1 MSEIIKRI
9 VILPLVLS
17 LLSIGIPPLA
27 RAELV
32 GTQQLIQAQERQ
44 TRLDR
49 INVLL
54 ARDLVRDRFIELGVA
69 PEEAQE
75 RIAALTDEELVMLE
89 QRLES
94 LPAGGGVLTI
104 IGAVF
109 LVLLILELVGI
120 TNVFTRL

>member
-1 MSEIIKRI
+1 MNEVIKKFIIF
-9 VILPLVLS
+9 PLVLS
-17 LLSIGIPPLA
+17 LLGIGIPPLA

-32 GTQQLIQAQERQ
+32 GTQQLVQAQERQ

-54 ARDLVRDRFIELGVA
+54 ARDVVRDRFIELGVA
-69 PEEAQE
+69 PAQAQE

-94 LPAGGGVLTI
+94 LPAGGVLAI

>member
-1 MSEIIKRI
+1 MNEIIKRT

-17 LLSIGIPPLA
+17 LLSLGIPPIA
-27 RAELV
+27 SAELV
-32 GTQQLIQAQERQ
+32 GTQQLIQVQERQ

-54 ARDLVRDRFIELGVA
+54 ARDIVRDRFIELGVA
-69 PEEAQE
+69 PQEAQE
-75 RIAALTDEELVMLE
+75 RVAALTDSELIMVE

-94 LPAGGGVLTI
+94 LPAGGVLAI